1 MSGDEA
7 IVVLAGL
14 IVLARF
20 VGPWVVTL
28 AMPRLV
34 DSSVAR
40 RGLAIG
46 ALAALAIVYL
56 VLVNLAASDVRD
68 SPTYVG
74 MYLVLGG
81 AWIALGTSSL
91 PAMGLDPLV
100 DGIERRNL
108 AAIPGSVGAFIGIA
122 LCFAGANIGEGPG
135 WWVVIFCAVVSTGAW
150 FLAWTVLNGVSHLT
164 DTVTIDRDGA
174 AGIRLGAV
182 LVGLGAILG
191 RAVAGNWV
199 SAAATLADFI
209 RFAAG
214 PTVLLVAAE
223 CAVGFVTRPRPDRPQ
238 ASPLWAGWIPG
249 IAYVGVAVAE
259 VRALGWPR

>member
-1 MSGDEA
+1 MSGDET
-7 IVVLAGL
+7 VVMIASL
-14 IVLARF
+14 IVFVRF
-20 VGPWVVTL
+20 LSSWVVTL
-28 AMPRLV
+28 AMPRVV
-34 DSSVAR
+34 DLSAPR

-56 VLVNLAASDVRD
+56 VLVNLAASDVRN
-68 SPTYVG
+68 SPTYVA

-81 AWIALGTSSL
+81 AWIGLGMSSL
-91 PAMGLDPLV
+91 PAMGLDPIV
-100 DGIERRNL
+100 DGIERRNP
-108 AAIPGSVGAFIGIA
+108 ASIPGSIGALIGIA

-135 WWVVIFCAVVSTGAW
+135 WWVVIFCAVLSTGAW
-150 FLAWTVLNGVSHLT
+150 FLAWTVMNGVSRLT

-191 RAVAGNWV
+191 RAIAGNWV
-199 SAAATLADFI
+199 SAAATLADFV

-214 PTVLLVAAE
+214 PTVFLVAAE
-223 CAVGFVTRPRPDRPQ
+223 CAIGFVTRPRPDRPQ

-249 IAYVGVAVAE
+249 LAYVGIAVAE